1 MKRLH
6 LIEIE
11 DQPWCP
17 RVIRDYA
24 TDYLQFA
31 TVATKAYAS
40 VMPLLADALK
50 RTDSRRILDLCSGG
64 TGPWLDLL
72 PMLRAA
78 GVDASIRL
86 TDKYPNRE
94 AFERA
99 SRESHGAI
107 TRHFEP
113 VDARTVPAELAGFRT
128 MFSAFHHFRPE
139 QAQVILADAFNQ
151 RQGIAVFEAGQRN
164 PKMLL
169 SMLLVPLAVLL
180 MTPFIRPFRWS
191 RLLWTYL
198 IPAVPLINLFDGFVS
213 CLRMYSVEELGSL
226 TAGLTS
232 DGYTWTAGTVSG
244 QRVPMPVTYLIG
256 VPIENVQR
264 RSISV

>member
-11 DQPWCP
+11 DQSWCP
-17 RVIRDYA
+17 RLIRDYA

-31 TVATKAYAS
+31 IVVTKAYSS

-50 RTDSRRILDLCSGG
+50 RTDSRQILDLCSGG
-64 TGPWLDLL
+64 AGPWVDML
-72 PMLRAA
+72 PSLWAV
-78 GVDASIRL
+78 GVDAPVRL

-99 SRESHGAI
+99 NQQSHGAI
-107 TRHFEP
+107 TGHLEP
-113 VDARTVPAELAGFRT
+113 VDATAVPADLTGFRT

-139 QAQVILADAFNQ
+139 QARAILADAFNQ

-164 PKMLL
+164 LKMLL
-169 SMLLVPLAVLL
+169 SMLLVPLAVMLV
-180 MTPFIRPFRWS
+180 TPFIRPFRWS

-213 CLRMYSVEELGSL
+213 CLRMYSVEELRSL
-226 TAGLTS
+226 AAGLANDS
-232 DGYTWTAGTVSG
+232 YTWSAGTVEG
-244 QRVPMPVTYLIG
+244 KRVPMPVTYLIG
-256 VPIENVQR
+256 VPIENFT
-264 RSISV
+264 